1 MRNKIS
7 LLLETHTP
15 KKKYIYKKKNTCIN
29 TMYIIFKGKSK
40 YVYKNYIQE
49 VYKELYNSNR

>member
-1 MRNKIS
+1 MMRNKIS

-15 KKKYIYKKKNTCIN
+15 KKNIYKKKNTCIN

-40 YVYKNYIQE
+40 YVKQ
-49 VYKELYNSNR
+49 ELYTRSV